1 MRRLAIIGAGGFAR
15 ELRWI
20 LSEVAADPRKRYE
33 PFEVACLLENNI
45 QKLTIPES
53 GVREEAEWLES
64 NDVDALAIG
73 IGNPSA
79 RLKIAERLKK
89 QYPKID
95 WPAIIHPSV
104 ILDSETCVLEEGVIL
119 CPGVVAT
126 VNIVFESFSLVNFAC
141 TIGHEAKI
149 GKGSVINPSVNISG
163 WVRVGAGV
171 LVGTGAQILED
182 TVIGDSAIVGAGAV
196 VNKNV
201 EPGTTVVGIPARP
214 IVRTAKEDGRS
225 REANA

>member
-20 LSEVAADPRKRYE
+20 LSEIAADAGKRFE

-45 QKLTIPES
+45 QRLMTPER
-53 GVREEAEWLES
+53 GVHEEAAWLES
-64 NDVDALAIG
+64 NQVDALAIG
-73 IGNPSA
+73 IGDPSA
-79 RLKIAERLKK
+79 RLEIAERLKK
-89 QYPKID
+89 QYPKIE

-104 ILDSETCVLEEGVIL
+104 ILDFNSCVLEEGVIL
-119 CPGVVAT
+119 CPGIIGT
-126 VNIVFESFSLVNFAC
+126 VNIVFESFSMVNFAC

-149 GKGSVINPSVNISG
+149 GKGSVINPSVNVSG
-163 WVRVGAGV
+163 WARVGAGV

-182 TVIGDSAIVGAGAV
+182 IVIGDSAIVGAGAV

-201 EPGTTVVGIPARP
+201 EPGTTVVGIPAKP
-214 IVRTAKEDGRS
+214 IIK
-225 REANA
+225 NY

>member
-1 MRRLAIIGAGGFAR
+1 MPAG
-15 ELRWI
+15 
-20 LSEVAADPRKRYE
+20 KRYSE
-33 PFEVACLLENNI
+33 AND
-45 QKLTIPES
+45 S
-53 GVREEAEWLES
+53 RARRHAEAEWLES
-64 NDVDALAIG
+64 NQIDALAIG
-73 IGNPSA
+73 VGEPSA

-89 QYPKID
+89 QYPKIE

-104 ILDSETCVLEEGVIL
+104 ILDFNTCVLEEGVTL
-119 CPGVVAT
+119 CPGIVGT

-149 GKGSVINPSVNISG
+149 GQGSVINPSVNVSG

-182 TVIGDSAIVGAGAV
+182 IVIGDSAIVGAGAV

-201 EPGTTVVGIPARP
+201 EPGTTVVGIPAKS
-214 IVRTAKEDGRS
+214 IVRNR
-225 REANA
+225 

>member
-1 MRRLAIIGAGGFAR
+1 MRRIAIVGAGGFAR

-20 LSEVAADPRKRYE
+20 LSEIVADAGKRFE

-45 QKLTIPES
+45 QKLMTPER
-53 GVREEAEWLES
+53 GVHEEAAWLES
-64 NDVDALAIG
+64 NQIDALAIG
-73 IGNPSA
+73 IGDPSA

-89 QYPKID
+89 QYPKIE
-95 WPAIIHPSV
+95 WPVIIHPSV
-104 ILDSETCVLEEGVIL
+104 ILDFNSCVLEEGVIL
-119 CPGVVAT
+119 CPGIIGT
-126 VNIVFESFSLVNFAC
+126 VNILFESFSMVNFAC

-163 WVRVGAGV
+163 WARVGAGV

-182 TVIGDSAIVGAGAV
+182 VVIGDSAIVGAGAV
-196 VNKNV
+196 VNRNV

-214 IVRTAKEDGRS
+214 IVRKIQG
-225 REANA
+225 